1 MFKKK
6 TKWGGGNDCFNEQI
20 TVHVHTVGIICDE
33 GSIVIASIIVC
44 KFYAVIC
51 GAG

>member
-6 TKWGGGNDCFNEQI
+6 TKGGGMTVSMNRS
-20 TVHVHTVGIICDE
+20 VHVHTAGIICDE

-44 KFYAVIC
+44 KLYAVIC

>member
-6 TKWGGGNDCFNEQI
+6 TKGGGNDCFNEQI

-44 KFYAVIC
+44 KFYAVSC

>member
-6 TKWGGGNDCFNEQI
+6 TKGGGNDCFNEQI

-33 GSIVIASIIVC
+33 VSIVIASIIVC
-44 KFYAVIC
+44 KFYAVFC